1 MDIFDQ
7 FQKFKTNLKTQIEH
21 RPHSQQRNTVLKT
34 KIIQSTLQTQQQ
46 QVSDVQRKKTLQ
58 HHRSSTLFSAA
69 KENQEKEQKQQQ
81 QQQLLQQRFTM
92 VHKQLPEVL
101 PMQQIQQMSD
111 ILIDCS
117 EGQINSLS
125 TQYVEELVKLSSIIM
140 YKVKN
145 SKFYS

>member
-1 MDIFDQ
+1 MDLFDQ
-7 FQKFKTNLKTQIEH
+7 FQRFKTTLKTQIEH

-34 KIIQSTLQTQQQ
+34 KFNQSTLQTQQQ
-46 QVSDVQRKKTLQ
+46 QQVQDVQRKKTLQ

-69 KENQEKEQKQQQ
+69 KENQDKVQKQQQ
-81 QQQLLQQRFTM
+81 QQQRFSM

-125 TQYVEELVKLSSIIM
+125 TQYVEEL
-140 YKVKN
+140 
-145 SKFYS
+145 

>member
-1 MDIFDQ
+1 MDLFDQ

-21 RPHSQQRNTVLKT
+21 RPHSQQRNTVLKSNF
-34 KIIQSTLQTQQQ
+34 IQQTLQTQQQ
-46 QVSDVQRKKTLQ
+46 QISDVQRKKTLQ

-69 KENQEKEQKQQQ
+69 KENQDKLQKQNQQ
-81 QQQLLQQRFTM
+81 QQRFTM

-101 PMQQIQQMSD
+101 SMQQIQQISD
-111 ILIDCS
+111 VLIDCS